1 MTLKYCIKSNIVS
14 HIPLWKYCLHETH
27 HTAACLNETDFET
40 PTLPAFHYKV
50 TFLNTLKFPPY
61 SMFLTSLHPFTNS
74 FTYSQA
80 AI

>member
-1 MTLKYCIKSNIVS
+1 MMLKYCIKSNILS
-14 HIPLWKYCLHETH
+14 HIPLWKYCLHKTH
-27 HTAACLNETDFET
+27 HTAACFNETDFET
-40 PTLPAFHYKV
+40 PSLPTFHYKV

-61 SMFLTSLHPFTNS
+61 SMFLASLHPFTNS